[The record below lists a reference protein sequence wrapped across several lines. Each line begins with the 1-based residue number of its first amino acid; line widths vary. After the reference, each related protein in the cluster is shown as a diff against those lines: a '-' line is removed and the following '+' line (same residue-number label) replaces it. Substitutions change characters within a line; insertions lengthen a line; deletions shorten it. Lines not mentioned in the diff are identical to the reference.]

1 MEKPDQHRRT
11 RFEHALQLRD
21 AMHWMALRL
30 TRNPADAE
38 DLVQETYA
46 RAYAHFDQFQPG
58 SNVKAWLSRIL
69 TNTFL
74 NTYRKTRREPAH
86 AGQEEIEDW
95 QMVRAASHASTGL
108 LSAEAEVLD
117 HLTDADIEA
126 ALRALP
132 AEQRITVYLVDIE
145 GYAHREIAD
154 LMSVPMSTVGSRTYR
169 ARTHLRRLL
178 HDYALNRGL
187 VGPGG

>member
-95 QMVRAASHASTGL
+95 QMVRAASHAS
-108 LSAEAEVLD
+108 
-117 HLTDADIEA
+117 
-126 ALRALP
+126 
-132 AEQRITVYLVDIE
+132 
-145 GYAHREIAD
+145 
-154 LMSVPMSTVGSRTYR
+154 VPMSTVGSRTYR